1 MATWN
6 EFAAQEP
13 DLAATVRRLF
23 GLDARG
29 AGRLEVVGGD
39 GMRNRTVA
47 PVLSADNLYLVLPP
61 DADEAGA
68 LLGGAPLALHAGSG
82 DASGEA
88 VLAGTAGLIV
98 YAYEREAVLRAAG
111 STDPEDLVFR
121 LDLGEITL
129 SAADGSRESRSLRR

>member
-13 DLAATVRRLF
+13 DLAATARRLF

-39 GMRNRTVA
+39 GMRNRSVA
-47 PVLSADNLYLVLPP
+47 PVLAADNLYLVLPP

-68 LLGGAPLALHAGSG
+68 LMGGAALALQAGGG
-82 DASGEA
+82 DASGEV

-111 STDPEDLVFR
+111 STDAEDLVFR
-121 LDLGEITL
+121 LDLGEVTHT
-129 SAADGSRESRSLRR
+129 AADGSRESRSLRR